1 MEKPMNTRV
10 LSTVLFPALLAIS
23 LSVSAQ
29 NPKET
34 TKPAD
39 EAQMR
44 KQCEDM
50 KNMDMSKMSAA
61 EHEAMMKRCQE
72 MMDKD
77 KNKQKPKEDRKY

>member
-1 MEKPMNTRV
+1 MNIRALSAV
-10 LSTVLFPALLAIS
+10 LSPALLAIS
-23 LSVSAQ
+23 LNASAQ
-29 NPKET
+29 NPKEPA
-34 TKPAD
+34 KPAD

-61 EHEAMMKRCQE
+61 EHEAMMKRCKE

-77 KNKQKPKEDRKY
+77 KKKPKSS

>member
-1 MEKPMNTRV
+1 MSTR
-10 LSTVLFPALLAIS
+10 SFMGLLAMG
-23 LSVSAQ
+23 LLAVSSKVWAQ
-29 NPKET
+29 QPPKEPA
-34 TKPAD
+34 KPAD

-61 EHEAMMKRCQE
+61 EHEAMMKRCKE

-77 KNKQKPKEDRKY
+77 KKKPKSS